1 MYPSYSDAFIWST
14 FSKYSFFQQKY
25 IQTIRS
31 LQGKLFCKKGMH
43 IGICLYRYISRIANT
58 EAAEPST
65 FLTQVLTTLLSVAN
79 SGFSADGQAKPQ

>member
-1 MYPSYSDAFIWST
+1 MHLFGLHFQNTHFFNKNT
-14 FSKYSFFQQKY
+14 FKPLEVYKENYF
-25 IQTIRS
+25 
-31 LQGKLFCKKGMH
+31 GKKGTH
-43 IGICLYRYISRIANT
+43 TGICLYRYISRIANT